1 MFSPAYSEAMGSTGN
16 KNRCSLCPRQLS
28 TARFHTAT
36 QNGMSLERGDCHAPR
51 RQRGREVNSKDGAS
65 CVKYLY
71 GENSCSAKVSLPR
84 SLPLPLPFTHPLH
97 SPTLLPPF
105 PPSILLHLCH
115 DDVPNKVE
123 CPSSTLN
130 CKNFH

>member
-28 TARFHTAT
+28 TARFHIAT
-36 QNGMSLERGDCHAPR
+36 QNGVSLERGDCHAPR

-71 GENSCSAKVSLPR
+71 GENSCSAKVSLPPHT
-84 SLPLPLPFTHPLH
+84 SPSHLHTH
-97 SPTLLPPF
+97 SILPPSF
-105 PPSILLHLCH
+105 LPSLPSILLHLCH